1 MPATLDAAH
10 TERRHPRVVIARTP
24 GEVRRRTEMRG
35 RGRGLGRP
43 GATSAATAVDD
54 AEAGLRLGEP
64 PEIRPR
70 PARATGPHTYVA
82 RAL

>member
-1 MPATLDAAH
+1 
-10 TERRHPRVVIARTP
+10 
-24 GEVRRRTEMRG
+24 MRG